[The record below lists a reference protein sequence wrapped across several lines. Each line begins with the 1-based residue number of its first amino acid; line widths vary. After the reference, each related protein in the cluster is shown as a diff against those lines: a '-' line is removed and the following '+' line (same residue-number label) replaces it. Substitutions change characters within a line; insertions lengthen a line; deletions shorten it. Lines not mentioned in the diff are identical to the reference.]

1 MKKLILKW
9 TNRIITG
16 LLMILLVGV
25 AITVLSTK
33 LTGGDPEVFGYQLK
47 TVLSGSME
55 PGIQTGSIIAI
66 QSVTEGEKGK
76 FEKGDVITFMEEDN
90 KLITHRITDV
100 TSTESGVLYTTKGDN
115 NNAEDRNPVLADNI
129 VGVYKGLTVPFIGYL
144 INFAQSP
151 NGSIAFMIIPGFLML
166 GYSGITIWKTIRQ
179 LDDKAKVTDV
189 KEL

>member
-1 MKKLILKW
+1 MKKRILKW

-16 LLMILLVGV
+16 VLMILLVGV

-33 LTGGDPEVFGYQLK
+33 LTGGDPQLFGYELK

-66 QSVTEGEKGK
+66 QSVTEGEKSSFK
-76 FEKGDVITFMEEDN
+76 KGDVITFMEEDN

-100 TSTESGVLYTTKGDN
+100 TSTENGVLYTTKGDN
-115 NNAEDRNPVLADNI
+115 NNADDRNPVLADNI
-129 VGVYKGLTVPFIGYL
+129 VGVYKGLTIPYIGYL

-151 NGSIAFMIIPGFLML
+151 NGSIAFMIIPGLLML

-179 LDDKAKVTDV
+179 LDDKDKVIDV
-189 KEL
+189 KEM